1 MAETIKLVFNTDGT
15 MEISDEPG
23 ENAEKTMNRLGIMMG
38 PIERRGHAHGAHSHE
53 AVKLE
58 QGNK

>member
-1 MAETIKLVFNTDGT
+1 MSEKITLVFNTDGT

-23 ENAEKTMNRLGIMMG
+23 ENAEKTMKRLGILMG

-53 AVKLE
+53 GVKLE
-58 QGNK
+58 QQ